1 MVKFIKKRIYN
12 QDQSYKYLYYKI
24 LDNKKKRISS
34 KKYHEYI
41 TKIKNKKRNTL
52 PILIF
57 KNATHLQFG
66 GGDDKKYK
74 GAQDFNELRQDL
86 RKHENNENIKFGKLF
101 IVDHGISKSETDKGK
116 VEYSEEQE
124 RKLKEL
130 LNHTDFKFNTRYIYI
145 KETKNGKKKKMA
157 VLIGKNS
164 NKLSKYLSSNFK
176 GSFNEII
183 FDNEVPDIKDDY
195 IDIYITFQDDKTGK
209 AENLLLQINKAM
221 ELNNDLYIEFTE
233 YLSFLKNLSAG
244 LEEKIRVKLH
254 VLNDLKQKKV
264 KFFRNQVIFA
274 LIANSMIG
282 QDFFNRPNNIDY
294 NVDALKKNLALFD
307 KSEWKITYDKLGKFI
322 RETLDDD
329 YQFDKNHHIPLL
341 KGDLDTVNKNNW
353 TTYYNKYVIY
363 RDLINKTLEGKD
375 DQVSC
380 NVVKVFD
387 RYLKKIEER
396 QLGFKDVGN
405 ESIKL
410 VNSQTCA
417 YQNGG
422 EVLEISDYYDI
433 MKGFRE
439 GDLFDISTLI
449 KVIKDVLLFDIS
461 YQELESVIEVNK
473 KFVEQISIRLDILEK
488 RQSAIDQERKSLN
501 EGERTHRDFILNKE
515 NPILARIE
523 KMKDYKKWLI
533 EFRDKFLKGESN
545 VQGDY
550 DKCNLNI
557 SEIKK
562 LIGTENTFGNI
573 VSKID
578 VKSLSLVK
586 ELSKIGEK
594 FKNSMNVSESIKNDK
609 ITYFEFF
616 HSNFSKLESSSDST
630 CDNSTD
636 YDLNK
641 KLQCISENEDKFY
654 LQKSITDFTKLELDY
669 KEIKDGVVG
678 YPGMYDMYLNYKK
691 IHPFFYNEVETAIKN
706 YKDKLIKEKQE
717 GEIRKAKE
725 EKTKKEVDKQK
736 ELAEKAVKVQKEV
749 IKEKNDKKIEKL
761 KAVQELEKVIKEQEQ
776 VQEIANLV
784 KEKRDKRKSAEE
796 KIKQLEEQA
805 VIDLETQKMILDN
818 QAQKVVESEKQAVE
832 GISTVVP
839 EIGQTK
845 EVATI
850 VPAKEVATIVPAVVP
865 EIGPINQVGGNE
877 PYITF
882 NKNELKEDDL
892 KDEGYWLR
900 YEMNSKVFLDREK
913 YGDMKYIY
921 LLNQN
926 CSGFGENSILWSSI
940 KSQPVDITFTN
951 EINTSIKSKDIMGKY
966 ITSIMDEK
974 MSQLPILSVCCQ
986 YRLRNTHSRAD
997 AMLLD
1002 EIRKKQWDE
1011 QTFFGSTS
1019 EYDIMDSKDM
1029 WTIQKNVNRKIS
1041 DEEGNTSNDPHWMD
1055 LGVAKKKYPES
1066 ISSLDDMLL
1075 DNNSFRRKMAFTS
1088 LIKYATYGN

>member
-24 LDNKKKRISS
+24 VDNKKKRISS
-34 KKYHEYI
+34 KKYHEYV
-41 TKIKNKKRNTL
+41 KKKKNKKRNTL
-52 PILIF
+52 PILII

-74 GAQDFNELRQDL
+74 DAQDFNELRQDL
-86 RKHENNENIKFGKLF
+86 RKYENNENIKFGKAF

-116 VEYSEEQE
+116 VEYNEEQE

-130 LNHTDFKFNTRYIYI
+130 LNHTDFKFNTRYMYI

-164 NKLSKYLSSNFK
+164 DKLSKYLSSNFK
-176 GSFNEII
+176 GEFSAVN
-183 FDNEVPDIKDDY
+183 FDNEVPDIKDDF
-195 IDIYITFQDDKTGK
+195 IDMYITLQDDKTGK

-221 ELNNDLYIEFTE
+221 ELNNNLYIEFTE
-233 YLSFLKNLSAG
+233 YLSFLKKLSAG

-254 VLNDLKQKKV
+254 GLSDLKQKKV

-282 QDFFNRPNNIDY
+282 QDFLNRPNNIDY
-294 NVDALKKNLALFD
+294 NVNAFKKNLELFD
-307 KSEWKITYDKLGKFI
+307 TKGEWKITYDKLGKLV
-322 RETLDDD
+322 RERLDSD
-329 YQFDKNHHIPLL
+329 YQFDKNHHIPLS
-341 KGDLDTVNKNNW
+341 KDDLDTVNKNNW

-380 NVVKVFD
+380 NIVKVFD
-387 RYLKKIEER
+387 YYFKKIEEM
-396 QLGFKDVGN
+396 QLGFKDGGN

-417 YQNGG
+417 YQNGE

-433 MKGFRE
+433 MKGFRK
-439 GDLFDISTLI
+439 GDLFDISSII
-449 KVIKDVLLFDIS
+449 KVIKDVLLFDIG

-473 KFVEQISIRLDILEK
+473 KFVEQISVRLDILEK
-488 RQSAIDQERKSLN
+488 QQSTIDQERKSLN
-501 EGERTHRDFILNKE
+501 EGEKTYRDFILNKE

-523 KMKDYKKWLI
+523 KMKSYRKWLI

-545 VQGDY
+545 VQGNF

-557 SEIKK
+557 SEITK

-573 VSKID
+573 ISKID

-586 ELSKIGEK
+586 ELSNIGGK
-594 FKNSMNVSESIKNDK
+594 FKNSMNISENIKNDK

-616 HSNFSKLESSSDST
+616 HSNFSKLEYSSDST

-654 LQKSITDFTKLELDY
+654 LQKSIKDFTKLELEY
-669 KEIKDGVVG
+669 KEIKGSVKDVVIG
-678 YPGMYDMYLNYKK
+678 YPGMYDMYLSYKRV
-691 IHPFFYNEVETAIKN
+691 HPFFYNEVETAIKN
-706 YKDKLIKEKQE
+706 YKDELIKKKQE
-717 GEIRKAKE
+717 GEIKRAE
-725 EKTKKEVDKQK
+725 LEKTKQEVDKKKKEQDAKVVEIQK
-736 ELAEKAVKVQKEV
+736 AIKEENAEKREILVAKQEMVKARKE
-749 IKEKNDKKIEKL
+749 E
-761 KAVQELEKVIKEQEQ
+761 EQ

-784 KEKRDKRKSAEE
+784 KEKRDKRKSAED
-796 KIKQLEEQA
+796 KIKQLEEEA
-805 VIDLETQKMILDN
+805 VIKSDRQKVIQEN
-818 QAQKVVESEKQAVE
+818 QAQVQAEAEVAVAEAEVQPVEK
-832 GISTVVP
+832 IPT
-839 EIGQTK
+839 

-850 VPAKEVATIVPAVVP
+850 EQ
-865 EIGPINQVGGNE
+865 EGGSE

-882 NKNELKEDDL
+882 DKNELKDDDL

-926 CSGFGENSILWSSI
+926 CDGFGENSILWSSI
-940 KSQPVDITFTN
+940 KSQPVDVTFTN

-966 ITSIMDEK
+966 ITSIMDDK
-974 MSQLPILSVCCQ
+974 MPNLSILSACCQ

-1002 EIRKKQWDE
+1002 KIRKDQWSK
-1011 QTFFGSTS
+1011 QTFFGSST

-1041 DEEGNTSNDPHWMD
+1041 DEKGNTSNDPHWMD

-1075 DNNSFRRKMAFTS
+1075 DNNSFRRKAAFTS